1 MNTAKVAISTDFLTS
16 FAQLPKVQQG
26 KVNKFISN
34 FQKDP
39 MSSSINYEKIIT
51 ALDPNM
57 RSVRIDQAYRGIV
70 LKPKEG
76 KVFMLLWVDHH
87 DQAYDW
93 AARHRCSINSE
104 TGSIQVVETI
114 QSEQID
120 SVGDIDTYGLP
131 GSFDE
136 LKDKELVKLGVPE
149 SLLSLVKNVHNE
161 LELDSIENRLPIEAY
176 EALFMYMAGTRY
188 DEIINER
195 EHPTSPID
203 IEDYSTALEREYTKS
218 RFYVADDEVELSKML
233 DAPLEKWRVFLH
245 PSQNKL
251 VKGNKNGAVRILGG
265 AGTGKTVVALHR
277 AKWLSK
283 QKLNYK
289 KILFVTFTNNL
300 ATDISDNLKKICI
313 KEDFNNIEVVSIDKW
328 VNHFLKNIKFGP
340 RILYGNKDLKL
351 WASALS
357 NIDSELG
364 LTNQFYFDEWKR
376 VIQPQ
381 NIQSVEEYAKASRI
395 GRGTRLTRPD
405 RYKIWPVFEEYRN
418 ALKTHNYIE
427 VDDAY
432 REAAELISKSNDL
445 LPYSSIIIDEAQD
458 MSPQAYQ
465 LLRSIVPEGINDL
478 FIAGDGHQRIYGKNK
493 VVLSHCG
500 INIKG
505 RSKKLRV
512 NYRTTEEIRSWAVR
526 LLEGKEIDDLDGG
539 IDTNDGYKSL
549 THGDFPNINTFNTS
563 NEQSTYLAEYLKSIK
578 DRPINEICIVSRTNS
593 EVEKIEKALNQH
605 GVKTSKIM
613 GDAKEE
619 PNSETVR
626 IATMHRVK
634 GLEFNEIVLAS
645 MNEGLVPLESILTK
659 TGDDVEKRQVDLE
672 ERALVYVAITRAKTK
687 AKILSYGTKSP
698 YIM

>member
-26 KVNKFISN
+26 KVNKFISI

-39 MSSSINYEKIIT
+39 MASGINYEKIIT

-76 KVFMLLWVDHH
+76 KVYMLLWVDHH

-93 AARHRCSINSE
+93 AARHRCSINAE

-114 QSEQID
+114 QSEQVNAI
-120 SVGDIDTYGLP
+120 GDIDTYGLP

-136 LKDKELVKLGVPE
+136 LKDRELVKLGVPE

-203 IEDYSTALEREYTKS
+203 VEDYSTALEREYTKS
-218 RFYVADDEVELSKML
+218 RFYVADDEFELSKML

-283 QKLNYK
+283 HISKSQ
-289 KILFVTFTNNL
+289 KILFVTFTKNL
-300 ATDISDNLKKICI
+300 AADISENLKKICGN
-313 KEDFNNIEVVSIDKW
+313 EEFNKIEVVSIDKW
-328 VNHFLKNIKFGP
+328 VNQFLKSVNYKP
-340 RILYGNKDLKL
+340 RILYGVKDLKL
-351 WASALS
+351 WESGLSHINSA
-357 NIDSELG
+357 LG
-364 LTNQFYFDEWKR
+364 LTKQFYFDEWKR

-381 NIQSVEEYAKASRI
+381 NIRTVDEYAKASRI

-418 ALKTHNYIE
+418 TLKTHNYIE

-432 REAAELISKSNDL
+432 REAAELISKSNNL
-445 LPYSSIIIDEAQD
+445 LPYGSIIIDEAQD

-478 FIAGDGHQRIYGKNK
+478 FITGDGHQRIYGKNK
-493 VVLSHCG
+493 VVLSQCG

-539 IDTNDGYKSL
+539 VDTNAGYKSL
-549 THGDFPNINTFNTS
+549 THGDFPNIKIFKTS
-563 NEQSTYLAEYLKSIK
+563 DEQSTYLAEYLQSID
-578 DRPINEICIVSRTNS
+578 DRPLNEVCIVTRTNA
-593 EVEKIEKALNQH
+593 EVEKIEKSLKKNDI
-605 GVKTSKIM
+605 KTKIID
-613 GDAKEE
+613 G
-619 PNSETVR
+619 NSHSVISYDTVQ

-634 GLEFNEIVLAS
+634 GLEFNEIILVS
-645 MNEGLVPLESILTK
+645 MNEGLVPLESVLNK
-659 TGDDVEKRQVDLE
+659 TGDDVEKRQTDLE
-672 ERALVYVAITRAKTK
+672 ERALVYVAITRAKTQ
-687 AKILSYGTKSP
+687 AKILSYGAKSP